1 METQNKQFTHTNTH
15 NTQIH
20 QTKTTQ
26 MASWHKQGY
35 IRPLIYILC
44 EQACIPETKRANIHI
59 WYKVPLW
66 ALGQYLEKINHFKH
80 DLTNKPTRAHQYDIS
95 PESTRAGLLDRHN
108 FVRDRGFLT
117 LCELHKSEA
126 STQETV
132 NTTFPPWTT
141 TIPDEKIYHNATR
154 RRTHVPE

>member
-1 METQNKQFTHTNTH
+1 
-15 NTQIH
+15 
-20 QTKTTQ
+20 

-59 WYKVPLW
+59 WYKVPVW
-66 ALGQYLEKINHFKH
+66 ALGEYLEKINHFKH

-95 PESTRAGLLDRHN
+95 PESTRTGLLDRHN

-141 TIPDEKIYHNATR
+141 TIPGEKIYHNATR